1 MPQKKSALNE
11 TVNEES
17 LPTSNERSFDEYIE
31 EHSTRIRDIA
41 DEYRQRFR
49 YISSSNTIGHSVCV
63 CVCVCVLVESSK
75 VRLLNY
81 IEFSSIIIF

>member
-63 CVCVCVLVESSK
+63 FVLVESSK